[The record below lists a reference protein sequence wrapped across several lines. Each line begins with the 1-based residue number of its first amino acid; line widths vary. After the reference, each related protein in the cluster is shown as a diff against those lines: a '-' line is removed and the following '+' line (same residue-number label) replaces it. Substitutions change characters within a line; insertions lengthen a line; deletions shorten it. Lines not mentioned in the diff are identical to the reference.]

1 MPLFKQGNLI
11 SLSYTTTPRRPKGYT
26 SVFELVAKRQCKCS
40 CHFCHRTQTTI
51 LDKGPWDSENIT
63 AILQCRCITSNVVT
77 SSAIILQIHNPPP
90 SPPNTMLRDQRNCT
104 LTVSTLSVGAGGRVE
119 ELYNCPNTFVY
130 DCSFFLA
137 PGAGQF

>member
-1 MPLFKQGNLI
+1 MLLFKQGNLI

-51 LDKGPWDSENIT
+51 LDKSPWDSENIT

-77 SSAIILQIHNPPP
+77 SSAIILQIHNP
-90 SPPNTMLRDQRNCT
+90 SPFPTQYNVERSKKLYLDGFNIVRGSGGEGGRNCT
-104 LTVSTLSVGAGGRVE
+104 TVPTLLSMIVV
-119 ELYNCPNTFVY
+119 
-130 DCSFFLA
+130 SF
-137 PGAGQF
+137 

>member
-40 CHFCHRTQTTI
+40 CQFCHRTQTTI

-77 SSAIILQIHNPPP
+77 SSAIILQIHYP
-90 SPPNTMLRDQRNCT
+90 SPFPTQYNVERSKKLYLDGFNIVRGSGGGGGRNCT
-104 LTVSTLSVGAGGRVE
+104 TVPTLLSMIVV
-119 ELYNCPNTFVY
+119 
-130 DCSFFLA
+130 SF
-137 PGAGQF
+137 